1 MDHTFAA
8 NIGAYETWEFAM
20 QDTPQSAPC
29 LDCGST
35 GGYTHPRHHQPDRT
49 RDLCA
54 TCAMRHRRRGT
65 ITDFPLQG
73 YSGSPYLPHPA
84 PLPDR
89 LTLTSSREPWGAP
102 HQPEWQACAAW
113 ERQDTADRWPT
124 CQPCERRG
132 VA

>member
-20 QDTPQSAPC
+20 QETPQAAPC
-29 LDCGST
+29 LDCGTT
-35 GGYTHPRHHQPDRT
+35 GAMLRCASGRWRGLCKTCYHRHYS
-49 RDLCA
+49 
-54 TCAMRHRRRGT
+54 RGT
-65 ITDFPLQG
+65 HTNFDLSPHVQVQQLGHPL
-73 YSGSPYLPHPA
+73 

-113 ERQDTADRWPT
+113 ERQDTADRWPSYGPT
-124 CQPCERRG
+124 QPARRT
-132 VA
+132 A